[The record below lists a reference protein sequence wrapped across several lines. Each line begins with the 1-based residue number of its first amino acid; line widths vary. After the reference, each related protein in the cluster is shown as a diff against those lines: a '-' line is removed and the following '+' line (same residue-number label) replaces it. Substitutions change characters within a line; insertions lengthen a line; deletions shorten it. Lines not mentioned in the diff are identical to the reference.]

1 MIDFNFVAPTKIYFG
16 KEKEKLVGMIAK
28 EFGFR
33 RTLLVYGSSRVKIS
47 GLYQTVT
54 DALKEHGIEFVEL
67 SGVRP
72 NPTAEK
78 AREGLRLAREFGV
91 DSILAVGGGSVVDT
105 CKSIANGF
113 YYDGDQFDFNLKK
126 ATPTKALP
134 IGVILTHASAGS
146 EMSDSCVIQDDALGI
161 KQGFNSDT
169 SRPVFAIENPE
180 LTYSVS
186 PFQTAAGVSDIMM
199 HSIERYFGHSDG
211 DELADEWALDL
222 IKSTMEWGRIAV
234 SEPTNYQARAV
245 IMLNSSLSHNGLTA
259 LGKKAPFVVHPLE
272 HALSGYAPNITH
284 GAGVALIYPA
294 WAKYV
299 MDKDPEKFARLTE
312 RVFKLHGDNVT
323 ETAII
328 GIDAMRAFFASIG
341 MPTTFEEVGL
351 SEKDIPALVKLAS
364 GNGTRVIGGCPQSLD
379 AADMEKIFHSLLAK
393 ESNL

>member
-16 KEKEKLVGMIAK
+16 KGKESLVGEAAK
-28 EFGFR
+28 DHGFH
-33 RTLLVYGSSRVKIS
+33 RTLIIYGSDRIKKT
-47 GLYQTVT
+47 GLLEFVT
-54 DALKEHGIEFVEL
+54 SKLKENGIEFAEL
-67 SGVRP
+67 SGVRA

-78 AREGLRLAREFGV
+78 AREGLRLAREFKA
-91 DSILAVGGGSVVDT
+91 DSILAIGGGSIIDT
-105 CKSIANGF
+105 AKSIANGF

-126 ATPTKALP
+126 AVPTKALP

-161 KQGFNSDT
+161 KQGFNNDT
-169 SRPVFAIENPE
+169 SRPVFAIEDPE

-186 PFQTAAGVSDIMM
+186 PYQTAAGVSDIMM
-199 HSIERYFGHSDG
+199 HSLERYFGHSDG
-211 DELADEWALDL
+211 DELADDWALDL
-222 IKSTMEWGRIAV
+222 IKSTMEWGKVAV
-234 SEPTNYQARAV
+234 KEPNNYQARAV
-245 IMLNSSLSHNGLTA
+245 VMLNSSLSHNGLTA

-294 WAKYV
+294 WALYV
-299 MDKDPEKFARLTE
+299 VDKATDKFARLTE
-312 RVFKLHGDNVT
+312 RVFKLHGANEK

-328 GIDAMRAFFASIG
+328 GIHAMKDFFASIG

-364 GNGTRVIGGCPQSLD
+364 GNGTRVIGGCPQSLNQ
-379 AADMEKIFHSLLAK
+379 ADMEKIFRSLLAK
-393 ESNL
+393 EA